1 MYIDRF
7 KNKYLLTDEEII
19 QEVTRLKNEFDETY
33 KKALKLQEN
42 PDNPEY
48 IQIKEQLDVNLTARE
63 KLLRG

>member
-33 KKALKLQEN
+33 KKALKLQDN
-42 PDNPEY
+42 PDNPTY
-48 IQIKEQLDVNLTARE
+48 VNIKNKLDVNLDKRE

>member
-1 MYIDRF
+1 
-7 KNKYLLTDEEII
+7 LTDEEII